1 MSWMMLTGIV
11 LLVVVFGMI
20 LWLLYGAFKSRR

>member
-11 LLVVVFGMI
+11 LWVVVFGMI